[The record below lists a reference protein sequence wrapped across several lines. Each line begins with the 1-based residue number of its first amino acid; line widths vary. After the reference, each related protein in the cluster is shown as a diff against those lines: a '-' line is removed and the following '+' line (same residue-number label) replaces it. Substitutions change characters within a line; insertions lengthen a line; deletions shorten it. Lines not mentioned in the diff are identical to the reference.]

1 MAEEKQEVKAAEG
14 KEAAC
19 CTKHKCKLV
28 HKILGLKGLASIY
41 KALGIVVIL
50 YLVYLIG
57 TVWYLALTD
66 DETNKLSSAL
76 LTLTL
81 ALQYSFYALLLITI
95 SRVLK
100 TLKKI
105 KHAVEH
111 K

>member
-1 MAEEKQEVKAAEG
+1 MAEQQEVKAVVAEE
-14 KEAAC
+14 KEAC
-19 CTKHKCKLV
+19 CAKHKCKLT
-28 HKILGLKGLASIY
+28 HKILGLKGLSAIY
-41 KALGIVVIL
+41 KVLSVIVIL

-57 TVWYLALTD
+57 TVWYLAIRTPESD
-66 DETNKLSSAL
+66 KLGSAL
-76 LTLTL
+76 LTLQIVLT
-81 ALQYSFYALLLITI
+81 YGFYALLLVTI